1 MRFRPSGT
9 KPGGTC
15 LSTYLRV
22 RFVFWLVALSPL
34 ASRCAYV
41 AGFIAYGA
49 FEATYLFAGTKVLLL
64 GSGLFA
70 QGPLCSL
77 WVHDLQAGISLLHVR
92 GTLVLRVFL
101 FTSCPCP
108 RFLPL
113 IALLGWLLL
122 ASNEVITIVLF
133 FPALFCSVLL
143 GVVSIGLQ

>member
-9 KPGGTC
+9 KPGGIC
-15 LSTYLRV
+15 LSLV
-22 RFVFWLVALSPL
+22 LACPCLDFWLVALSPL
-34 ASRCAYV
+34 AFRCAYV

-49 FEATYLFAGTKVLLL
+49 FIVTYLFPGTKVLRL

-101 FTSCPCP
+101 YTSCPCP

-122 ASNEVITIVLF
+122 ASNEVIILCTF
-133 FPALFCSVLL
+133 R
-143 GVVSIGLQ
+143 VSFSF